1 MRFVALSHHWIVRRA
16 HPVWYVCSDSHWI
29 SWTFALNYLL
39 MFGLRKRNF
48 KKKSGRKEV
57 EKCERQTCLGSTS
70 RSSEGSLV
78 LKKNGAK
85 FPKRRLS
92 NVVVLKRWD
101 SRADP
106 LSWERLWVC
115 RSGVWCASHRED
127 SFLSEDGGAERTSA
141 LDDRPDH
148 LKQLELRLE
157 REVSWFHLRTSP
169 AQLESVSAA
178 KLSNRRWKNTTG
190 SRFFTC
196 HSYTHTPPA
205 NVIVWETKWRFLQ
218 TRINWTH
225 YVKQRSESS
234 RWPELVGG
242 RGGMGG
248 WGMGVERE
256 N

>member
-1 MRFVALSHHWIVRRA
+1 MWFVALSHHWIVRRA

-48 KKKSGRKEV
+48 KKSSEV
-57 EKCERQTCLGSTS
+57 EKCELQTCLGSTS

-78 LKKNGAK
+78 LKNGAK
-85 FPKRRLS
+85 FPKRRLN

-106 LSWERLWVC
+106 LSWERLRVC

-127 SFLSEDGGAERTSA
+127 RFLSEDGGAERTSA

-157 REVSWFHLRTSP
+157 LEVSWFHLRTSP
-169 AQLESVSAA
+169 TQLESVSAA

-196 HSYTHTPPA
+196 HSETHTPTA
-205 NVIVWETKWRFLQ
+205 NVIVWETKWRLLQ

-225 YVKQRSESS
+225 YVKRRSESS
-234 RWPELVGG
+234 LWPELGE
-242 RGGMGG
+242 GG
-248 WGMGVERE
+248 WVMGVERE